1 MKVLIINDDGWYSDA
16 IEMKLTEESYNTAIA
31 HNEEQ
36 GLLLAQSN
44 NYDVIIVDIAKSSKS
59 GFELCKEL
67 RNHGVNKPI
76 IMLRADDTEENMIKG
91 FEAGIDDYIPKPF
104 YYDEL
109 IARIRALV
117 RRTSNSMA

>member
-1 MKVLIINDDGWYSDA
+1 MKVLLINDDGWSSDT
-16 IEMKLTEESYNTAIA
+16 IEMKLTEESYNTVIA
-31 HNEEQ
+31 HNEDQ

-44 NYDVIIVDIAKSSKS
+44 NYDVIIVDITNSAKN
-59 GFELCKEL
+59 GFKLCKEL
-67 RNHGVNKPI
+67 RNHGVNIPI

-117 RRTSNSMA
+117 RRASNSMA